1 MGKYTDYLKEKQQ
14 EEAIQKYTDAYRSD
28 MYRALS
34 ELLKLKAFRFY
45 ISDLIGYTKPFETPF
60 DEKGNLAS
68 FNAGKQSVGLRIFND
83 IINID
88 PEYFVLMSK
97 EEALRAKAKSD
108 IIKEA
113 LKNAKNG

>member
-14 EEAIQKYTDAYRSD
+14 EEAVKKYNDAYYTD

-45 ISDLIGYTKPFETPF
+45 ISDILGYTKPFETPF

-83 IINID
+83 ILGVD
-88 PEYFVLMSK
+88 PEYFVMMQK
-97 EEALRAKAKSD
+97 EEGLRAKAKAD
-108 IIKEA
+108 LIKEA
-113 LKNAKNG
+113 LKDAKNG